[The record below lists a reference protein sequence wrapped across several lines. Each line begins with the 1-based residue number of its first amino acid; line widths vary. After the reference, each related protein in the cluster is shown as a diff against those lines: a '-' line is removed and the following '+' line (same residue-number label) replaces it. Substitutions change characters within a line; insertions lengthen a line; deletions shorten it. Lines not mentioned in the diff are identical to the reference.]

1 MFKIN
6 KRLMTYGQEYIQLQ
20 TTISVQ
26 TRPKIKLKSN
36 I

>member
-20 TTISVQ
+20 TTIS